1 MFMLT
6 QRLVL
11 HQVSICFRSETVILL
26 WPLEPSHAG
35 PLSGKLGMD
44 LGDNSGSAWP
54 KWMWQAGDVHLEHF
68 RTYQFNYILCL
79 KLHKVGFKK
88 NQRPCDDLNV
98 DDDAMLPFCNID
110 FGGERMEFHLPDPS
124 PACIARL
131 GCSCKVQISLFQWGT
146 GGRGRLDAIGE
157 SSNGRKP
164 AFTQSLAPETM
175 VPTTNAP
182 KMSKNKLLSYVKLL
196 DYKQMGLKAH
206 PNKKPDL
213 TWNGCNEVMCPMR
226 AAGLI

>member
-88 NQRPCDDLNV
+88 KTNGP
-98 DDDAMLPFCNID
+98 AMIWMLMTMLCYLSAILILEENGWNFI
-110 FGGERMEFHLPDPS
+110 FRIHLQPASLVWAALARCKSRCSNEALVAGAGWMPLAS
-124 PACIARL
+124 PAMA
-131 GCSCKVQISLFQWGT
+131 GSLPLPNPWRPKPWFQ
-146 GGRGRLDAIGE
+146 
-157 SSNGRKP
+157 
-164 AFTQSLAPETM
+164 Q
-175 VPTTNAP
+175 
-182 KMSKNKLLSYVKLL
+182 
-196 DYKQMGLKAH
+196 QMHQKCQRI
-206 PNKKPDL
+206 N
-213 TWNGCNEVMCPMR
+213 C
-226 AAGLI
+226 